1 MRRIVELMWLALAAI
16 TAVEAVIAYKELGWD
31 QRTFMM
37 IGVFLISIFMYRMR
51 HKQRVK
57 KANQDL
63 EK

>member
-1 MRRIVELMWLALAAI
+1 MWLALAAI

-37 IGVFLISIFMYRMR
+37 MGVFLISIFMYRMR

-57 KANQDL
+57 RANQNLD
-63 EK
+63 K